1 MVSKLPRKQ
10 RKAVYEA
17 THHEQMSRMSVHL
30 SDELIKKY
38 KRRAIPVRAGDIV
51 RVMRGEASG
60 KEGKVVTLYPKQG
73 RVAIE
78 GINIPKADK
87 SEVAQKI
94 HVSNLLLKTPDLG
107 DRWRRKRLEVSE

>member
-17 THHEQMSRMSVHL
+17 PHHRRCMSVHL
-30 SDELIKKY
+30 SDELIKRYNK
-38 KRRAIPVRAGDIV
+38 RAIPVRTGDIV
-51 RVMRGEASG
+51 RVMRGKAAG
-60 KEGKVVTLYPKQG
+60 TEGKVVTLYPRREQ
-73 RVAIE
+73 VAIE

-94 HVSNLLLKTPDLG
+94 HVSNLMLKSLDLG
-107 DRWRRKRLEVSE
+107 DIWRRRRLEVKR